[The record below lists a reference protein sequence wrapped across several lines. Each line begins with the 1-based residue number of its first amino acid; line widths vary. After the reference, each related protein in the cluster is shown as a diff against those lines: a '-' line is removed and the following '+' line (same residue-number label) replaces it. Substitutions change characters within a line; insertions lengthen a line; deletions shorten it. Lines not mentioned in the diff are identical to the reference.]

1 MKKTLS
7 AVLLIAMLLGLV
19 SACGTTEPNFSETTT
34 EATTEK
40 TTEHTTSETTVTTTE
55 GATTSETTAVTS
67 LLPPPAKTYSQEE
80 LDEIIE
86 REIDLA
92 ITANYLIP
100 PEGYPENYP
109 TPYASGIYAKKY
121 NVTADAYCIF
131 GEDDSE
137 IFVIYRYAG
146 YGPYFAT
153 EICYHGSIGGVEP
166 WDRIGYTAGEK
177 AVDIFAI
184 DRKHFIVLWDMF
196 KNGYCITVFEDGIS
210 PSEKYT
216 YAPMYDGDMG
226 ELSFLFPAEEF
237 EGAGEGLTDDGYVF
251 FQSVTAFYF
260 EEIDEGSCRIVLE
273 YEKDG
278 VSHRRTAIYD
288 INGIR
293 PE

>member
-1 MKKTLS
+1 MKRSFRITTLILS
-7 AVLLIAMLLGLV
+7 LVFILGLV
-19 SACGTTEPNFSETTT
+19 SACGATEPETSEITTEVTTAVPSTEETKESTSATETTT
-34 EATTEK
+34 AEITRQTTR
-40 TTEHTTSETTVTTTE
+40 ETVKLYSSGE
-55 GATTSETTAVTS
+55 VESIVEEEIRLAVM
-67 LLPPPAKTYSQEE
+67 E
-80 LDEIIE
+80 
-86 REIDLA
+86 
-92 ITANYLIP
+92 NYVLP
-100 PEGYPENYP
+100 PEGYPEGYP
-109 TPYASGIYAKKY
+109 MPHATGLYAETY
-121 NVTADAYCIF
+121 NKTADAFCVF

-137 IFVIYRYAG
+137 IFVV
-146 YGPYFAT
+146 YGLGAYGTFRPV
-153 EICYHGSIGGVEP
+153 EICYCDTKTTLSL
-166 WDRIGYTAGEK
+166 WNRISYCEGGEK

-184 DRKHFIVLWDMF
+184 DQKNFIVLWDFF

-278 VSHRRTAIYD
+278 ESHRRTAIYD